1 LFSFCQYF
9 SCFLGVFLFSY
20 LLFVKHFL
28 QKANTN
34 VGTSTRN
41 TPKSASKRG
50 RPAKK
55 KARIEEGED
64 VVEV

>member
-1 LFSFCQYF
+1 VYFFFLIFFC
-9 SCFLGVFLFSY
+9 
-20 LLFVKHFL
+20 KTFL
-28 QKANTN
+28 QKANAD

>member
-1 LFSFCQYF
+1 LFSFCQFF

-20 LLFVKHFL
+20 FFCKTFL
-28 QKANTN
+28 QKANAD